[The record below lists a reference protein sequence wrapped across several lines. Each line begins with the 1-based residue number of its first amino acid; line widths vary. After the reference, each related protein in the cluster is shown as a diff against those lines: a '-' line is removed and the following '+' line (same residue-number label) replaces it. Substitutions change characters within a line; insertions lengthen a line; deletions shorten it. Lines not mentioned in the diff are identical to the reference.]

1 MVQLQ
6 LDMENWN
13 KMCKVATAQMPSG
26 LPSKVQVDLQV
37 CWAIEQL
44 KDGAEEGARA
54 LRGAVEQLKPL
65 SKEKLCTRMKE
76 IREKVEGFERV
87 EWTLEGPTQVRGAMN
102 TLDCYCG

>member
-1 MVQLQ
+1 M
-6 LDMENWN
+6 
-13 KMCKVATAQMPSG
+13 
-26 LPSKVQVDLQV
+26 
-37 CWAIEQL
+37 IEQL

-65 SKEKLCTRMKE
+65 SKKVEEKLCTRMKE

-87 EWTLEGPTQVRGAMN
+87 EWTLERPTQVRGAMN